1 VEYDLQGK
9 IKNFFVLWEE
19 ADSFFNHKNERVYLI
34 DRTKGTLQFGDGVS
48 NPIPRVTKD
57 TAVLVKVRVCNGKL
71 GNVGADNVEGGLNS
85 LNSIAQVTNPYPAYG
100 GTDTETV
107 TQAVR
112 RGTHLMSS
120 SNRLITVRDFEQEVY
135 VFSDNIAR
143 VKCTTDKKGHI
154 ILTLLM
160 RDCELETNSFNN
172 IKDKLQEHILK
183 KCEMTVRAGD
193 IIIQEPIFAELSVSL
208 WVKCSQETDVF
219 MLQEEINTCLE
230 NFLKP
235 VTGNNAAGWDIGEIP
250 LKKQIIMKL
259 QFLQGNVA
267 VHNFIMN
274 AKYSD
279 ETGVHETDAE
289 NLRGNPF
296 VVVKSGKHEIHV
308 LRS

>member
-1 VEYDLQGK
+1 
-9 IKNFFVLWEE
+9 
-19 ADSFFNHKNERVYLI
+19 
-34 DRTKGTLQFGDGVS
+34 
-48 NPIPRVTKD
+48 
-57 TAVLVKVRVCNGKL
+57 
-71 GNVGADNVEGGLNS
+71 
-85 LNSIAQVTNPYPAYG
+85 
-100 GTDTETV
+100 
-107 TQAVR
+107 
-112 RGTHLMSS
+112 
-120 SNRLITVRDFEQEVY
+120 VRDFEQEVY

-172 IKDKLQEHILK
+172 IKDRLQEHILK